1 MHDVAFECLHQ
12 NARLTDHLVLFQLL
26 HEYWMSLRDHVSAI
40 DELGMATERMRVRL
54 PDEPKP
60 KVLHIIEPHEV
71 MMTKRI
77 QSVMLNVV

>member
-1 MHDVAFECLHQ
+1 MMQCL
-12 NARLTDHLVLFQLL
+12 NDSSKGPVLFQLL

-40 DELGMATERMRVRL
+40 DELGMATERLRVLL

-71 MMTKRI
+71 MTTERVP
-77 QSVMLNVV
+77 SVVLFVMFRLKE